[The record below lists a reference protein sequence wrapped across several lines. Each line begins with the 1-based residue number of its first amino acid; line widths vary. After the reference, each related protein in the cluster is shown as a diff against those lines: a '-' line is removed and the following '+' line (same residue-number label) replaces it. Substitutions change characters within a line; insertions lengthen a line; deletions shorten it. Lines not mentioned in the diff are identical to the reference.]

1 MARFPGLVRGAGS
14 SAVRDAS
21 WFAWSRGRWK
31 TKAMFY
37 GPPRVRPVH
46 PRRTSGPFL
55 ASVCPRFLARPLFLP
70 FHGLFRRLRIRI
82 EAFLQEADCLANR
95 VDVSDKSPE

>member
-14 SAVRDAS
+14 PAGSSGVRDAS

-37 GPPRVRPVH
+37 GPFRARPVIHAEIQAH
-46 PRRTSGPFL
+46 PEGFRGAEESFQRRVQVPTISRSAWRPFCRMQIAWLTEL
-55 ASVCPRFLARPLFLP
+55 A
-70 FHGLFRRLRIRI
+70 
-82 EAFLQEADCLANR
+82 
-95 VDVSDKSPE
+95 

>member
-1 MARFPGLVRGAGS
+1 MACFPGLVRGAGSLAGS

-37 GPPRVRPVH
+37 GPFHARPVIHDELQAH
-46 PRRTSGPFL
+46 PEGFRGAEESFQRRVQVPTISRSAWRPFCRMQIAWLTEL
-55 ASVCPRFLARPLFLP
+55 A
-70 FHGLFRRLRIRI
+70 
-82 EAFLQEADCLANR
+82 
-95 VDVSDKSPE
+95 